1 MAWQLRLDGASEK
14 KCSLWGY
21 KFATLAALALDDS
34 ASTVGFRTTAE
45 TVSPTL
51 PVRLANFDFAALHDI
66 IGLGTR
72 RGRLAQVLELNQTDG
87 VGTASD
93 REGAS
98 QRHK

>member
-1 MAWQLRLDGASEK
+1 VAWQLRFDEVIEE

-21 KFATLAALALDDS
+21 KFASFTALALDDS
-34 ASTVGFRTTAE
+34 AATVGFRTTAE

-87 VGTASD
+87 VGTASN
-93 REGAS
+93 REGAG
-98 QRHK
+98 QRH